1 MQLGDSVSVQIGK
14 RGSTRIVTPAN
25 RYSSPPPEARL
36 EDEGLILLDVNKM
49 SFLLVRDASSFEE
62 LARAV
67 VSLPIPF
74 SLHGQYFESAEGG
87 ALRRHL
93 H

>member
-1 MQLGDSVSVQIGK
+1 MQIGDSVNVQIGK

-25 RYSSPPPEARL
+25 RYSSPPPETRL
-36 EDEGLILLDVNKM
+36 GDEGVILLDVNKV
-49 SFLLVRDASSFEE
+49 SFLLVRDAGSFEGPT
-62 LARAV
+62 RAV

-74 SLHGQYFESAEGG
+74 GLHDQYFDSVKGV